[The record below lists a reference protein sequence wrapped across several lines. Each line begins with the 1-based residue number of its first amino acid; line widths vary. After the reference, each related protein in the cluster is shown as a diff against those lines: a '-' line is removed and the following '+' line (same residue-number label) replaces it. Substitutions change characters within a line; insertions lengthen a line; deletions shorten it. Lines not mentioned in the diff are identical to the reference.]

1 MPFLGAAILA
11 TLPLIPM
18 AEGPIHYGR
27 DIRPILSENCFY
39 CHGQDSNQRKGD
51 IRLDTREGQL
61 LADIVVPGKPQ
72 ESLLIER
79 IHHTEASK
87 LMPPAKSNRKL
98 TPDQKKLL
106 DRWIKEGAKFENHWA
121 FEPPLRPHVPAI
133 AGITHPVDAFLAVKL
148 GERGILANPET
159 DRPTLIRRLSLDL
172 IGLPPTP
179 NEVEAFVKDQR
190 PDAYELLVDRLMANP
205 HYGERMALPWLDA
218 ARYADSN
225 GFQQDGDTFQ
235 WVWRDWVVK
244 AINDNMPFDRFTVE
258 QLAGDLLPNATP
270 EQKIATGFNRNH
282 LVNGEGGAIPDEQ
295 RHVIYFDRIDVTAT
309 NWLGLTMACAQC
321 HDHKYDPITMK
332 EYYGL
337 MAAFNQ
343 LSESGLAGRQS
354 SKIRV
359 SPPFLE
365 YPLPENK
372 AAMAK
377 MTLEIAELA
386 KELALKRNEWVK
398 KVSLDEKFA
407 DKKLREQI
415 LSREETKKVER
426 EAAIKK
432 YHEEKIEPA
441 LVAKAKAAQERLT
454 NYKNDELPKVMIM
467 ADDKA
472 RETFLLNRGEYQKPG
487 AKVSFTT
494 PAFLPPLPK
503 DAPKNR
509 LGLAQWLI
517 SPGHPLT
524 SRVAVNRFWQNLFGL
539 GLVKTSEDFGV
550 QGEIPENR
558 ELLDWLAVEFR
569 EKKWDMK
576 GIHKLL
582 LTSAAYKRS
591 SRVTPS
597 QLALD
602 SENRFFGRFP
612 RIRLPA
618 MVLRD
623 VALAT
628 SGLLDE
634 RISGKPV
641 YPYQPDGIW
650 DALAI
655 TKERDFTYP
664 ASSGKDLYRRSLY
677 TFWRRTVG
685 PANMFDASNR
695 QVCRVRAGSTNTP
708 LHALTTLNDPTWNE
722 AARVL
727 AAKMIKES
735 PETNTRFDRIFD
747 LILSRKPKTHERVV
761 LHKILGQQQM
771 EFAKDPVAAKKIIA
785 IGASSKETQIDPI
798 ALASWTTVCLA
809 VYNLDEALTRE

>member
-1 MPFLGAAILA
+1 MPSLGAAILGSLFL
-11 TLPLIPM
+11 LPFADRPVY
-18 AEGPIHYGR
+18 YGR

-39 CHGQDSNQRKGD
+39 CHGQDPNQRKGD
-51 IRLDTREGQL
+51 VRLDTKDGQL
-61 LADIVVPGKPQ
+61 LGGLVVPGKPQ

-98 TPDQKKLL
+98 TPEQKTLVA
-106 DRWIKEGAKFENHWA
+106 RWISEGAKFENHWA
-121 FEPPLRPHVPAI
+121 FEPPVRAPVPKI
-133 AGITHPVDAFLAVKL
+133 AGITHPVDAFLALKWAD
-148 GERGILANPET
+148 RGILPTPEA

-179 NEVEAFVKDQR
+179 KEVEAFVHDKS
-190 PDAYELLVDRLMANP
+190 PNAYDLLVERLMANP

-244 AINDNMPFDRFTVE
+244 ALNENMPFDRFTVE
-258 QLAGDLLPNATP
+258 QLAGDLLPKATP

-365 YPLPENK
+365 YPLPEHK
-372 AAMAK
+372 SAMAK
-377 MTLEIAELA
+377 MELEIADLA
-386 KELALKRNEWVK
+386 KELDLKRTEWVK

-415 LSREETKKVER
+415 LSKEEKKKAER
-426 EAAIKK
+426 DAAIKK
-432 YHEEKIEPA
+432 YNEEKVEPG
-441 LVAKAKAAQERLT
+441 LVAKAKVAKDRLN

-467 ADDKA
+467 ADDKV

-487 AKVSFTT
+487 AKVTFTT

-517 SPGHPLT
+517 SAEHPLT

-550 QGEIPENR
+550 QGDIPENR

-591 SRVTPS
+591 SRVSPA

-641 YPYQPDGIW
+641 YPYQPEGIW

-685 PANMFDASNR
+685 PANMFDASTR
-695 QVCRVRAGSTNTP
+695 QTCRVRAGSTNTP

-727 AAKMIKES
+727 AAKLIKEI
-735 PETNTRFDRIFD
+735 PEPDKRLDRIFE
-747 LILSRKPKTHERVV
+747 LILARQPKAHERVV
-761 LHKILGQQQM
+761 LHKILAQQQL
-771 EFAKDPVAAKKIIA
+771 EFAKDLGAANKIIA
-785 IGASSKETQIDPI
+785 IGASPKEVKMDPV
-798 ALASWTTVCLA
+798 ALASWTEICLA